1 MDTAT
6 MDILTAQADITL
18 YIRNDL
24 TKQVNA
30 FAWRSLE
37 NREYVLR
44 LFRGDQARSV
54 HLSKSMLQKYG
65 RKKWNKRIHMKIAE
79 TLKS

>member
-1 MDTAT
+1 MDTGT
-6 MDILTAQADITL
+6 VDILTAQADITL
-18 YIRNDL
+18 YIRNEL
-24 TKQVNA
+24 TYQVNA
-30 FAWRSLE
+30 FTWRPQE
-37 NREYVLR
+37 NGEYELQ

-65 RKKWNKRIHMKIAE
+65 NKKWDKRIHMKIEE